1 MRMVR
6 HDMLVE
12 MVSGMIN
19 NLEDLAI
26 AGNRVDLEAWI
37 APILHDY
44 YARQYANETDEFI
57 AERYEQETGTLPR
70 GWEDQD

>member
-1 MRMVR
+1 MNR

-19 NLEDLAI
+19 NLENLAI
-26 AGNRVDLEAWI
+26 AGNHLDLETWI

-44 YARQYANETDEFI
+44 YAREYANENDEFI
-57 AERYEQETGTLPR
+57 AEMYEQETGAIPQ
-70 GWEDQD
+70 GWEDAE